1 MKFIDTLFWEFIK
14 DAPVIVLFIIAVWL
28 WARTRKAS
36 AVACALCG
44 AVIRSLLI
52 RFVGSATNRH
62 CDALAVTAVNVVS
75 MGLLQVLLVAYLGTE
90 ANWSNEKTDLFVGA
104 MTGVSLAVA
113 QGPAWQGWPRVD
125 LIGRGI
131 PLAVMGGLV
140 LLGIRR
146 LKNQRLASV
155 LANGSLLALA
165 TTFLVSAVDYG
176 YVLGG

>member
-36 AVACALCG
+36 AVACALSG

-113 QGPAWQGWPRVD
+113 QGPPSQGSPRVD
-125 LIGRGI
+125 IIARGFA
-131 PLAVMGGLV
+131 LAVMGSLA
-140 LLGIRR
+140 LLSIRK
-146 LKNQRLASV
+146 LKNKTLTSA
-155 LANGSLLALA
+155 LANGSLLAVA
-165 TTFLVSAVDYG
+165 TTFFVSAVDYG
-176 YVLGG
+176 YVLWG